1 MSKRRARRAQAARHP
16 AHPDLLRSWTIQR
29 ATGIG
34 VTCGLA
40 AVLIA
45 GLFSLSRDGLLY
57 PYAVLVAATALCG
70 ASILWITVFDMR
82 ARGTSGRMRPI
93 RGFDVA
99 VGLALLAPSLYALS
113 LIWPNL
119 GL

>member
-1 MSKRRARRAQAARHP
+1 VNKRRSRQALARHRP
-16 AHPDLLRSWTIQR
+16 HPSLLRGWTIQR

-34 VTCGLA
+34 VMTGFA
-40 AVLIA
+40 AILIA
-45 GLFSLSRDGLLY
+45 GLFNPRSETLLY
-57 PYAVLVAATALCG
+57 VYAALLAVTALCG
-70 ASILWITVFDMR
+70 ASVLWITAFDMR
-82 ARGTSGRMRPI
+82 DRGTSGRMRPI

-113 LIWPNL
+113 LVWADL